1 VEAGVDSLE
10 LHRTSRTGQGAIRVA
25 TQALNR
31 AALDWALRWFPL
43 TNFMWDN
50 YFFGLLICR
59 IYRRLGA
66 KCS

>member
-1 VEAGVDSLE
+1 
-10 LHRTSRTGQGAIRVA
+10 
-25 TQALNR
+25 
-31 AALDWALRWFPL
+31 LRWFPL